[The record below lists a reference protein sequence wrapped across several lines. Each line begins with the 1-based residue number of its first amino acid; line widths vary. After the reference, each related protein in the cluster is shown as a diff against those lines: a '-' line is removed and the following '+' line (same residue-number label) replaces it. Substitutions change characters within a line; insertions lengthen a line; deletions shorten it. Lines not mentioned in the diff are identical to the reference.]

1 MSKSTRTSRFAGPFA
16 TVLVAAIALAVLH
29 QGSDTALVVDQE
41 ALGPASWPRVM
52 LLGLLL
58 SGVVWGLTRGFS
70 TNDAE
75 RSPDG
80 DSGKDNAKLICGAVA
95 VVLYGIAMIYIGFA
109 LATFLFLVAWFALG
123 GMGRVLPAMTYSFLG
138 TLATLYLFLKV
149 AYLPLPRGVG
159 FMDTLT
165 VQLYH
170 LLRIY

>member
-1 MSKSTRTSRFAGPFA
+1 MSTRTSRFAGPLA
-16 TVLVAAIALAVLH
+16 TVLVAAVALVVLH

-52 LLGLLL
+52 LIGLLL
-58 SGVVWGLTRGFS
+58 SGVVWGLARGIS
-70 TNDAE
+70 LQDTE
-75 RSPDG
+75 QSPDA
-80 DSGKDNAKLICGAVA
+80 DSGKDNAKLVCGAVA

-109 LATFLFLVAWFALG
+109 LATFSFLVAWFLLG
-123 GMGRVLPAMTYSFLG
+123 GMGRILPAVTYSFLG

-159 FMDTLT
+159 FMDSLT

-170 LLRIY
+170 FLRIY

>member
-1 MSKSTRTSRFAGPFA
+1 
-16 TVLVAAIALAVLH
+16 
-29 QGSDTALVVDQE
+29 
-41 ALGPASWPRVM
+41 M

-58 SGVVWGLTRGFS
+58 TGIIWGLASRLS
-70 TNDAE
+70 AE
-75 RSPDG
+75 NAEPNPDLV
-80 DSGKDNAKLICGAVA
+80 SARDNSRLICGAVA

-109 LATFLFLVAWFALG
+109 LATFLFLVAWFLLG
-123 GMGRVLPAMTYSFLG
+123 GMGRILPAVTYSLLG

-149 AYLPLPRGVG
+149 AYLPPPRGVG